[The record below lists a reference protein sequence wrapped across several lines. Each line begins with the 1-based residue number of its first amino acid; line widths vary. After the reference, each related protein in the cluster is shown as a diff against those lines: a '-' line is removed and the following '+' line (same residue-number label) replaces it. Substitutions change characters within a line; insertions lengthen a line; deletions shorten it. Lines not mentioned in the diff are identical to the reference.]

1 MCARDKRAHI
11 STNAITSRIVI
22 NADPPA
28 HVDKGVSLFN
38 R

>member
-1 MCARDKRAHI
+1 MCAVNTRAHI
-11 STNAITSRIVI
+11 STNAITSRSIM

-38 R
+38 H

>member
-1 MCARDKRAHI
+1 MCARDMRAHI
-11 STNAITSRIVI
+11 STNVTTSRII
-22 NADPPA
+22 ANADPPA